1 MNTLSTQTYAYPYG
15 SLTVHSP
22 DLFLNCLLKG
32 EANVP
37 LYPDQKSCRHLSA
50 LAPSGQKTAGKWKR
64 PPPLSTQGALS
75 ACSLLAPGLT
85 SQWEDSSLQGK
96 LCPTHS
102 VSSLLSC
109 LFAPKW
115 SQGIIFHKPLITLS
129 IGITTK
135 PTRPNTHLCKDKHIN
150 MGPRP
155 FPAPTCSE
163 PYLLHPPCRALT
175 SGWDPDNML
184 GAWDTPTTS
193 SSSHLLSP
201 EYFECT
207 LLCFQKFS
215 NLNNKLYGLPNLRGI
230 KHFTE
235 TKLVNKGP
243 DHYFPGPLYKHLT
256 WISASTLSCCSLT
269 NITKHL
275 LYIWI
280 ILETVYIRIKQ
291 TRLLLSS
298 SLYSIFRNILK
309 TKTWP
314 WHFPALNLL

>member
-1 MNTLSTQTYAYPYG
+1 MRRFFPSGETLSHPFCVIFVILPICPQMISRYYISQTFNNSKHRYNY
-15 SLTVHSP
+15 
-22 DLFLNCLLKG
+22 
-32 EANVP
+32 EANQTK
-37 LYPDQKSCRHLSA
+37 Y
-50 LAPSGQKTAGKWKR
+50 T
-64 PPPLSTQGALS
+64 
-75 ACSLLAPGLT
+75 
-85 SQWEDSSLQGK
+85 SLQGQAHQHGATSF
-96 LCPTHS
+96 PSPH
-102 VSSLLSC
+102 
-109 LFAPKW
+109 LFK
-115 SQGIIFHKPLITLS
+115 
-129 IGITTK
+129 
-135 PTRPNTHLCKDKHIN
+135 
-150 MGPRP
+150 
-155 FPAPTCSE
+155 